1 MSALKVLDFEN
12 SKSML
17 ETRLVSHSEMGP
29 YAAVAP
35 AGLAIHDAT
44 AALMLESSNELA
56 APGVDAVP
64 DEVGAADDGADEGV
78 GVAASA
84 WAGVGVGA
92 AVGAEGSAHVG

>member
-1 MSALKVLDFEN
+1 MSALKVLEFEN
-12 SKSML
+12 SWFML
-17 ETRLVSHSEMGP
+17 DSRLVSHSEMGP
-29 YAAVAP
+29 NAAVAP
-35 AGLAIHDAT
+35 PGLAIHDAT

-64 DEVGAADDGADEGV
+64 AGVGAADDGTDGGV

-84 WAGVGVGA
+84 WAGAGA